1 MSNRKRLPE
10 KEKKVTEFFQL
21 LGDTLHFLRLK
32 QGLSIRQ
39 LADATHMSREVISR
53 LEKGIHREV
62 RTTTLGK
69 LCDFYDLTVREFF
82 SFADEVRKAT
92 VGEGQVDKD

>member
-1 MSNRKRLPE
+1 MTNRKRTPRE
-10 KEKKVTEFFQL
+10 EKKVVEFFQL

-32 QGLSIRQ
+32 RGLSIRQ

-62 RTTTLGK
+62 RTETLGK

-82 SFADEVRKAT
+82 SFADEIRKAT
-92 VGEGQVDKD
+92 TVEEQAGKD

>member
-1 MSNRKRLPE
+1 MAHQKRPPE
-10 KEKKVTEFFQL
+10 REEKITEFFQL

-32 QGLSIRQ
+32 RGLSIRR
-39 LADATHMSREVISR
+39 LSESTHMSREVISR

-62 RTTTLGK
+62 RTATLGK

-82 SFADEVRKAT
+82 SFADEIRKAT
-92 VGEGQVDKD
+92 EEEEQPGKD